1 MDREGDLVNL
11 NASPEAAALAPAF
24 KVFAEEGFLLTLTNR
39 GVYNRSRRD
48 YEALADPVTLFAA
61 EGRLAVNFGDVKVL
75 LDRNIAQS
83 RCSCPAGNTCRH
95 IVMALFAAEEF
106 ARQQAAADSS
116 GTDAAGQA
124 AAGSTNADAAERTAG
139 SAGFAELE
147 EISLETLKKEWGKKN
162 YEAALNFLREDF
174 EVEFTGGQESG
185 EMLAAHI
192 EAFDITVY
200 FPWENSISTS
210 ICKCGER
217 ELCLHRIIAILAF
230 QRDRELIGLDAEF
243 AAVTND
249 TDGTGVSVLSLLEN
263 ARVYTA
269 SLIDK
274 GLMSADDTDI
284 EGARQL
290 SLKLDGAGIG
300 NLSRLFRSAATDMEN
315 MGAKNAAFDPVR
327 TFSTLSRIYTTI
339 SLILARPEDTER
351 RTALIEK
358 SRSVYR
364 TLPLGHFTGLGA
376 HPWQT
381 RSGYAGVTVLV
392 FHNEK
397 NVFRTYTVSMADFY
411 EGTQGKTNFH
421 GLKSMMTRGDHWDA
435 GFSLQTISRSAF
447 TLRNFKLN
455 DEGRLSSSRGTHYS
469 SQGKTTMEKINEIK
483 DSVAADVAIEEIPA
497 YDYFEKSSGRK
508 YRFAIAESIS
518 DCEYDRV
525 NQKLTFTINSDG
537 DELPSFIS
545 YSAINK
551 GAIKYIEVLAKI
563 NFTRRCFIGE
573 TSPQGFI
580 PLSMITCAGVENF
593 YFSDPPK
600 TDLSETGA
608 PEAQP

>member
-11 NASPEAAALAPAF
+11 SASPEAAALAPAF

-48 YEALADPVTLFAA
+48 YDALTDSVTLSAE
-61 EGRLAVNFGDVKVL
+61 EGRLAVNFGDVKVI

-83 RCSCPAGNTCRH
+83 RCSCPAGTTCRH
-95 IVMALFAAEEF
+95 IVMALFAAEEL
-106 ARQQAAADSS
+106 ARQQAAVE
-116 GTDAAGQA
+116 TEQA
-124 AAGSTNADAAERTAG
+124 ADFS
-139 SAGFAELE
+139 ELE
-147 EISLETLKKEWGKKN
+147 QISLETLKKEGGKKN

-174 EVEFTGGQESG
+174 EVEFSGGQESG
-185 EMLAAHI
+185 EMLAIYI

-200 FPWENSISTS
+200 FPREESIGASV
-210 ICKCGER
+210 CKCGEKG
-217 ELCLHRIIAILAF
+217 LCLHRLIAILAF
-230 QRDRELIGLDAEF
+230 QKERELIDLDAEF
-243 AAVTND
+243 AAGLNAST
-249 TDGTGVSVLSLLEN
+249 GTGISFLSLLEN
-263 ARVYTA
+263 ARAYTG

-290 SLKLDGAGIG
+290 SLKLEGAGIG

-315 MGAKNAAFDPVR
+315 MGAKNAAFDPTR

-364 TLPLGHFTGLGA
+364 TLPLGHFIGLGA

-411 EGTQGKTNFH
+411 EGTQSMTNFQ
-421 GLKSMMTRGDHWDA
+421 GLKSLMTSTKNREENAHWDTDN
-435 GFSLQTISRSAF
+435 SLQTISRSAF

-469 SQGKTTMEKINEIK
+469 FQGKTTLEKIDEMK
-483 DSVAADVAIEEIPA
+483 DSIVAESSPVSEGEIEKTLV
-497 YDYFEKSSGRK
+497 YDYFEKNSGRK
-508 YRFAIAESIS
+508 YRFAIAESITN
-518 DCEYDRV
+518 CEYDRV
-525 NQKLTFTINSDG
+525 NQKLTFTINSGGDG
-537 DELPSFIS
+537 LPAFIS

-551 GAIKYIEVLAKI
+551 GAIKYIEALAKM

-573 TSPQGFI
+573 TGPQGFI

-593 YFSDPPK
+593 YFSAPPK
-600 TDLSETGA
+600 TDVPETGT